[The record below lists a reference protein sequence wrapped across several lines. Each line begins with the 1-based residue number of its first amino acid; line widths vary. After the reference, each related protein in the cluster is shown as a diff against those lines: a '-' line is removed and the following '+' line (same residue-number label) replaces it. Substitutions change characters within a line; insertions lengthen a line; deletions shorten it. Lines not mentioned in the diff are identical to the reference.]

1 MAKVAIVT
9 DSTSTIPAAMTRGLP
24 IHTIP
29 LQVIWGDETFRD
41 GVDIQPTQFYERLK
55 TAKVMPSTSQ
65 PSPAAFIKVYKELL
79 DEGYDILS
87 IHISSKIS
95 GTCDS
100 AVQAQASFPGRNI
113 VVFDSLS
120 TSMPMGF
127 QALAAARAAIQG
139 ASLQECHRLVE
150 QARDNSGIF
159 FAVSTLEFL
168 HRGGRIGGAS
178 AFLGTVL
185 NLKPILQLRD
195 GRIEAVERVR
205 TMAKAVDRLVELFEI
220 ELGKRTPIRIAALHA
235 NEHAAADLLLE
246 RVRAHFGISDVADA
260 VIAEVSPV
268 LGTHTGPGALAL
280 GFLAGM

>member
-9 DSTSTIPAAMTRGLP
+9 DSTATIPSTMMRGLP
-24 IHTIP
+24 IHTVP
-29 LQVIWGDETFRD
+29 LQVIWGEDTFRD
-41 GVDIQPTQFYERLK
+41 GVDIHPTEFYERLK

-65 PSPAAFIKVYKELL
+65 PSPAAFIKIYKELL
-79 DEGYDILS
+79 EQDYDVLS

-100 AVQAQASFPGRNI
+100 AIQAQAAFPGRNI
-113 VVFDSLS
+113 QVVDSLS
-120 TSMPMGF
+120 TGMAMGF
-127 QALAAARAAIQG
+127 QVLSAARAATQG
-139 ASLQECHRLVE
+139 ASIQDCFKLAE
-150 QARDNSGIF
+150 QARENSGLF

-168 HRGGRIGGAS
+168 HRGGRIGGAA

-205 TMAKAVDRLVELFEI
+205 TMAKAVDRLVELFEESI
-220 ELGKRTPIRIAALHA
+220 GKRTPIRIAALHT

-246 RVRAHFGISDVADA
+246 RVRAHFGISEVSDA
-260 VIAEVSPV
+260 VVAEVSPV
-268 LGTHTGPGALAL
+268 LGTHVGPGALAL